1 MNDANRI
8 HSSSRVAVVIV
19 NYNTSDQVILAIQ
32 SLKNEVLQDIIVVD
46 NASPKDNT
54 KQIELTFP
62 NVVLIE
68 SKANVG
74 FGEGCNIGMRWVLD
88 NTDAELVLFLN
99 PDTVIEPGLV
109 GKLLKPFSSEDVGI
123 TAPRITMMND
133 KNALWYGGGY
143 MSWFKGSARVPGYG
157 MSSNTPLALE
167 ARDVEFASG
176 CAFMIRCSVLA
187 RCGGFDS
194 RYFMYEE
201 DVELSLR
208 VLSAGYRIRY
218 VPEALVYHVAQG
230 SQGKDVQS
238 LDMFSGKN
246 PRLPFFVYYAA
257 RNRFFTVFTHG
268 RFLQKLIFLIGFT
281 AWFARAGLNWLRYR
295 RFDAFRALFCG
306 IRDFL
311 QY

>member
-1 MNDANRI
+1 MV
-8 HSSSRVAVVIV
+8 SK
-19 NYNTSDQVILAIQ
+19 L
-32 SLKNEVLQDIIVVD
+32 
-46 NASPKDNT
+46 
-54 KQIELTFP
+54 
-62 NVVLIE
+62 LIP
-68 SKANVG
+68 
-74 FGEGCNIGMRWVLD
+74 FG
-88 NTDAELVLFLN
+88 N
-99 PDTVIEPGLV
+99 PDI
-109 GKLLKPFSSEDVGI
+109 GI
-123 TAPRITMMND
+123 TTPRITMMNN
-133 KNALWYGGGY
+133 KNKLWYGGGH

-157 MSSNTPLALE
+157 LNASAPLAIE

-176 CAFMIRCSVLA
+176 CAFMIRRSVLTN
-187 RCGGFDS
+187 CGGFDP

-281 AWFARAGLNWLRYR
+281 AWFGRGGLNWIRYR
-295 RFDAFRALFCG
+295 RLDAFNALYRG
-306 IRDFL
+306 LRDFVISR
-311 QY
+311 